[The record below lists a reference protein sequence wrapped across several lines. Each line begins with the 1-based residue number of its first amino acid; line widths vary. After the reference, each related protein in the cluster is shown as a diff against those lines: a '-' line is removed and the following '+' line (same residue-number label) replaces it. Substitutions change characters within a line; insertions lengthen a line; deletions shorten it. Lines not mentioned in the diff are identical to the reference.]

1 MSVKSKNIHV
11 LPTEKPSRLIQ
22 AKNDIL
28 ILLIELAE
36 NNEFN
41 LNKHIYI
48 TSDEEINK
56 NTKTCWCIDTYNNE
70 LALHQG
76 VLPDYHYKNYKK
88 IIMTTDTS
96 INVLCGCGKDCGA
109 KESGVQAI
117 DDEFLEWFVK
127 NPSCEE
133 IETFKVWWSD
143 DSYSYETIIP
153 KEEPKQHVEFINNNI
168 DQLDKAIESFKQETL
183 EEAYINMCRFKKIS
197 NDREYIGLKAAEW
210 GAKWQQE
217 QDQNK
222 YSDEEVKKIA
232 LDFFYFWWNA
242 KGTNTEQGFDKWFE
256 QFKIK

>member
-1 MSVKSKNIHV
+1 MKNIHV

-56 NTKTCWCIDTYNNE
+56 NTKTCWCIDAYNNE
-70 LALHQG
+70 LVLHQG

-88 IIMTTDTS
+88 IIMTTDRS
-96 INVLCGCGKDCGA
+96 INVLCGCGKDCDA
-109 KESGVQAI
+109 KESGVQTI
-117 DDEFLEWFVK
+117 DDDFLEWFVN
-127 NPSCEE
+127 NPSCENVKVE
-133 IETFKVWWSD
+133 KQFKPFSFEV
-143 DSYSYETIIP
+143 YSYKIIIP

-183 EEAYINMCRFKKIS
+183 EEVAENYVNNFEYNIAHPRRVAKNAFIN
-197 NDREYIGLKAAEW
+197 

-217 QDQNK
+217 QDKNK
-222 YSDEEVKKIA
+222 YSNSDMTNYA
-232 LDFFYFWWNA
+232 LYILHNDVITP
-242 KGTNTEQGFDKWFE
+242 KQWFE
-256 QFKIK
+256 QFKKK